1 MAAADPNT
9 TDMSVKEI
17 FNPLREG
24 SAHPE
29 TDKGEAVPQALRI
42 KHRRKNGP
50 RSRGALWISIF
61 ALAISLLGG
70 GVAHAEQRY
79 LCVAEQVTGFFY
91 DAESKKWKPTQFNPA
106 EMKYIIRPS
115 GSKNRPFEIVAMAL
129 DMVLCTSEGGIEKGN
144 QISFTCVNG
153 QFIFNQKTGRFIKSD
168 ILGYVGGD
176 DFNMTPERHQTP
188 NIAIGKCSTF

>member
-1 MAAADPNT
+1 MAVADPNT
-9 TDMSVKEI
+9 IKMSVIEI
-17 FNPLREG
+17 ENLFREG
-24 SAHPE
+24 PLHPK
-29 TDKGEAVPQALRI
+29 TDKGEAALQALRI
-42 KHRRKNGP
+42 KHRRANGP
-50 RSRGALWISIF
+50 RGRSALWISIF

-70 GVAHAEQRY
+70 GFAHAEERY

-115 GSKNRPFEIVAMAL
+115 NSGNRRLEIVAMAL
-129 DMVLCTSEGGIEKGN
+129 DMVLCTSEAGIENGN
-144 QISFTCVNG
+144 EISFSCVNG

-176 DFNMTPERHQTP
+176 HFDITPGRHQTP
-188 NIAIGKCSTF
+188 NIAIGRCSPY